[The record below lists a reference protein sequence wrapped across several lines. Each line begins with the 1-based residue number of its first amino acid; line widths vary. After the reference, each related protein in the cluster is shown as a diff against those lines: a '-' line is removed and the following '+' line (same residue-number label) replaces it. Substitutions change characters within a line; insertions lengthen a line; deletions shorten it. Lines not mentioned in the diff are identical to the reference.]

1 MSHFKENNLMVM
13 GEETYQAQVVV
24 IGGGTGGYTAA
35 FRAADLGLDV
45 TLIND
50 EEELGGV
57 CLHRGCIPSKTLLEA
72 AAFIQEARQAEEWGL
87 AFGEPEIDPENLR
100 DWKDSVIARLAKGL
114 DKLSAE
120 RDINLIQARAVFEDT
135 NHLRLEGADIA
146 RVEFRQAIVATGSEP
161 ISLSGVELGGNGRI
175 MDAAAALELPEIPDK
190 LLVVGG
196 GYIGLELGALYA
208 ALGSA
213 VTLVEMTEGLLP
225 GIDRDLVQPLAQKM
239 ESQFVALH
247 FNTQVA
253 SLEET
258 ENGVTATFE
267 GNGIEPGEF
276 DRAIVAIGHRPRTGN
291 LGLAEIGVELDDR
304 GFIVTDEQQR
314 TAVDHIFAVG
324 DAAGEPLLAHK
335 AMYEGKVAAEVIA
348 DEPAAADARCIPAVI
363 YTDPQIAWCG
373 LTEAAAQEQKREV
386 EIGRFPWRASAR
398 ALAKGAPEGVTKL
411 LFDAATGRLLGM
423 GIVGRGADE
432 LIAEGALAVEMGAVA
447 QDLAQTIHP
456 HPTLSETT
464 SEAAEV
470 FLGLATH
477 ILPASQ
483 AGATE

>member
-1 MSHFKENNLMVM
+1 MVM
-13 GEETYQAQVVV
+13 GEETVQAQVVV

-45 TLIND
+45 TLINA

-57 CLHRGCIPSKTLLEA
+57 CLRRGCIPSKALLEA
-72 AAFIQEARQAEEWGL
+72 TEVIEEARQAAEWGL
-87 AFGEPEIDPENLR
+87 AFDEPEIDLDGLR
-100 DWKDSVIARLAKGL
+100 EWKEGVVARLVDGL
-114 DKLSAE
+114 DTLCAE
-120 RDINLIQARAVFEDT
+120 REINLIQAKAVFEDAT
-135 NHLRLEGADIA
+135 HLRLEGADVA
-146 RVEFRQAIVATGSEP
+146 RVEFKQAIIATGSE
-161 ISLSGVELGGNGRI
+161 SLALPDVELGGNGRI

-196 GYIGLELGALYA
+196 GYIGLELGAVYA

-213 VTLVEMTEGLLP
+213 VTLVEMTDGLLP
-225 GIDRDLVQPLAQKM
+225 GVDRDLVRPLAQQMK
-239 ESQFVALH
+239 SRFAALH
-247 FNTQVA
+247 FKTEVA

-258 ENGVTATFE
+258 ENGVTATFT
-267 GNGIEPGEF
+267 GDDLEPGEF
-276 DRAIVAIGHRPRTGN
+276 DRVIVAIGRRPRTAD
-291 LGLAEIGVELDDR
+291 LGLAEIGVELDDQ
-304 GFIVTDEQQR
+304 GFIVTDAQQR

-324 DAAGEPLLAHK
+324 DVAGEPLLAHK

-348 DEPAAADARCIPAVI
+348 DEPSAADARCIPAVV

-373 LTEAAAQEQKREV
+373 LTEAAAQAQEREV

-398 ALAKGAPEGVTKL
+398 ALAKGAPQGFTKL
-411 LFDAATGRLLGM
+411 LFDAATGRVLGM

-447 QDLAQTIHP
+447 EDLALTIHP

-464 SEAAEV
+464 SEAAEA

-477 ILPASQ
+477 ILPGRQ
-483 AGATE
+483 AGAPE